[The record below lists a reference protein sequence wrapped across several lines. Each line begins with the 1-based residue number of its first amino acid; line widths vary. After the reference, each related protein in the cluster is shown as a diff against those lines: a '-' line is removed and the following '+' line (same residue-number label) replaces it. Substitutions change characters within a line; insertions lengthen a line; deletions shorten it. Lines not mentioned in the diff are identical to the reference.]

1 MKSKLVK
8 ITPQTN
14 ALLDKLSEKRKEE
27 GAFIRTKQ
35 DIVAEAV
42 QALFKREE
50 KK

>member
-8 ITPQTN
+8 VTPQTN
-14 ALLDKLSEKRKEE
+14 ELLDKLSEKRKEE

-42 QALFKREE
+42 QALY
-50 KK
+50 KKEVKQ